1 MSLMNGKAQKFLLLT
16 HGEKEKEEHSDDVQ
30 PTKKRAREV
39 TEMRFLLSACSG
51 GFRNACLKVFKE
63 FD

>member
-39 TEMRFLLSACSG
+39 T
-51 GFRNACLKVFKE
+51 
-63 FD
+63 